1 MTHPETSLPPAQAP
15 GSATSDPSGAPRWIN
30 GAARWGRRLD
40 RVIELIGQTTA
51 WLTLLLVLLVAFDV
65 GARYLFHVSWVPE
78 QEFEWHVLAVIA
90 LIAASFTLQQG
101 EHVRVDVFY
110 QHYSE
115 HVKRWLDVL
124 LPIVIVVPVG
134 LFIAYMSL
142 HFVEMSYAINEGS
155 PDPGGL
161 PDRWLLKAFVPIGFA
176 LVALQGVAMFL
187 LALVNLY
194 THPQQEH

>member
-1 MTHPETSLPPAQAP
+1 MTHPETSLPQGRPS
-15 GSATSDPSGAPRWIN
+15 GSASDPSGAGRWIH

-40 RVIELIGQTTA
+40 RVVEIIGRATA

-90 LIAASFTLQQG
+90 LIAASYTLQQG

-115 HVKRWLDVL
+115 KTKLWLDVL
-124 LPIVIVVPVG
+124 LPVLIVVPVG

-142 HFVEMSYAINEGS
+142 HFVEMSYAIREGS

-187 LALVNLY
+187 QAVVNLH
-194 THPQQEH
+194 THTQQER